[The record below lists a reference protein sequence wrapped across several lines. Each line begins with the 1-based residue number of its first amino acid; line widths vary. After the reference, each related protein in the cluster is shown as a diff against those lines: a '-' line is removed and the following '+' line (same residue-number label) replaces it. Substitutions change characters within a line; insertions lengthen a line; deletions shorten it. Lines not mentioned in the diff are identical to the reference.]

1 MRVGLAPLPQLVLQL
16 GTYAA
21 WSGGALFLVLTELG
35 RRGRRDGEWGK
46 LEWSLA
52 TLLGGALCLP
62 ALLSRSQPSGLSRGL
77 QLAFAVLAFSLT
89 VRLWLAAAL
98 RVPAL

>member
-1 MRVGLAPLPQLVLQL
+1 MLQL

-21 WSGGALFLVLTELG
+21 WSGGALFFVLAELG
-35 RRGRRDGEWGK
+35 RRGRADGEWGR

-52 TLLGGALCLP
+52 SLLGGALCLP
-62 ALLSRSQPSGLSRGL
+62 ALFYRGHDGGLSRGL